1 MSCYSFEVH
10 FEFLS
15 FSRPIGPELMAIHA
29 IVDRAKKQGVQI
41 NTLMAEKEDINA
53 RLEVIL
59 MSVLS
64 FYSHV

>member
-1 MSCYSFEVH
+1 
-10 FEFLS
+10 
-15 FSRPIGPELMAIHA
+15 MAIHA